1 MAKRRT
7 IGETPL
13 DTVVSAPGALLEEK
27 PKRRAPKPVP
37 LPLLTR
43 LTDLLERLGQD
54 LTKFMAQEA
63 ELRNLQA
70 EVERLKAETAELRQ
84 AQAPCLC
91 VGLLNRL
98 KEKLSC

>member
-13 DTVVSAPGALLEEK
+13 DTEVAAPEALLEEK
-27 PKRRAPKPVP
+27 PKRRAPEPVL

-43 LTDLLERLGQD
+43 LADLLERLGQD
-54 LTKFMAQEA
+54 LNRFMAQEA
-63 ELRNLQA
+63 ELRHLQA